1 MGEKFAIAFDIA
13 VIVILAVF
21 AFAGMKRGFAKVV
34 LGLVSTVV
42 SFGLA
47 MALSGPIADQI
58 YKNNIEA
65 PIEEQLDSA
74 TNKIFS
80 EFNLGNIP
88 NIDFDKVKI
97 DRVGINEVNVDY
109 AGTRKAVVDFSK
121 TDLRETGIT
130 VEDLAKIGITDN
142 VQLASA
148 DGKTAELSMDDVE
161 KYGLGKLAVAQYIA
175 VNLVKTP
182 QMKGLN
188 DIFESAGK
196 YIPKISGSFSADTI
210 GVSALRTVVLKMFD
224 TKGALKDA
232 LMNQVVSPYCTLTI
246 RTIVFAVIFFL
257 VGLILRIVAAAAK
270 LINKIP
276 VLGKVNAFLGFV
288 LGLIEGLFAVFVVCL
303 VTRLIISLSG
313 ANSILFNQAAIDS
326 TFLFKIFYNFDFLN
340 FLT

>member
-34 LGLVSTVV
+34 LGLVSTVAA
-42 SFGLA
+42 FGAA
-47 MALSGPIADQI
+47 MALSGPIADSI

-65 PIEEQLDSA
+65 PIEEQLDGAS
-74 TNKIFS
+74 NKIFS
-80 EFNLGNIP
+80 EFRLGNIP
-88 NIDFDKVKI
+88 DIDFDKVKI
-97 DRVGINEVNVDY
+97 NRADIKDVKVDY

-121 TDLRETGIT
+121 IDLRETGIT
-130 VEDLAKIGITDN
+130 VEDLAKIGITD
-142 VQLASA
+142 VVHLSSV

-175 VNLVKTP
+175 VNLVKLP
-182 QMKGLN
+182 QMAGLN
-188 DIFESAGK
+188 DIFESAEK
-196 YIPKISGSFSADTI
+196 YIPKISGNFSADTI
-210 GVSALRTVVLKMFD
+210 GISAMRTIVLKMFD
-224 TKGALKDA
+224 TKGTFKDA
-232 LMNQVVSPYCTLTI
+232 IMNQIVSPYCTLTI
-246 RTIVFAVIFFL
+246 RTIVFSAIFFL
-257 VGLILRIVAAAAK
+257 VGLALKIAAAAAK

-276 VLGKVNAFLGFV
+276 VMGKINAFLGFV

-303 VTRLIISLSG
+303 ITRLIISMCG

-340 FLT
+340 FLS